1 MDVTLKEWGNSQGIR
16 IPKSIVKDMKLA
28 LDDVLDIYIED
39 NRIII
44 EKKVRH
50 TTLEDRMQK
59 YGKLV
64 NNGEYDYG
72 EPRGRER
79 W

>member
-39 NRIII
+39 GRIII

-50 TTLEDRMQK
+50 TTLEDRMEK
-59 YGKLV
+59 YGKLE
-64 NNGEYDYG
+64 NSGEYDYG